1 MSARFGCIYA
11 MLIMLAACSGKNRF
25 FGDGSVAGAAGSSG
39 GAITNDADSVET
51 TTGTTGTAGKSVPG
65 ASVEALS
72 PLGETVENAEGGRLV
87 CGPDA
92 GVCSSTDAGTAP
104 AICVSAGPR
113 DCTSGADNDCDG
125 QPDNVIDGVCVCL
138 AGSVEPC
145 DQHPGLDGQGECRS
159 GLRTCFVDAATLTTA
174 WSACEGAIGPT
185 GVDSCVPGNDNDCD
199 GAPNE
204 GCSCVEGQAQPCG
217 STTDIGPCQ
226 IGTSACV
233 GGTFGQCV
241 GAVAP
246 AARDACA
253 IQGDDANCNGVP
265 NEGCTCIDG
274 ATQPCGPDTDVG
286 ICQGGTRTCS
296 NGIFGQCVGA
306 VFPAARD
313 CASPQDNDC
322 DGLADNSPASCGCPN
337 GQTLVNGQ
345 CMLPQGA
352 ACQVN
357 GVLCTTGQCVDG
369 VCCESL
375 CQGVCTQCQAG
386 TGRCIAPAVDPG
398 CNTDEIDCDSGDVCR
413 VADPI
418 PANSCR
424 GPGECATT
432 ADCGAG
438 RPADPRTPCGPG
450 EDTGVGTIVPLC
462 GATGDCANPQVNCE
476 GVTGTVTS
484 TSCCFLNFPES
495 TEGTGF
501 GNQCSFGG
509 TTLATAC
516 DGESDC
522 PLGTV
527 CCLNDAV
534 NFNFMTCLAD
544 CDERAAGPGNTT
556 GSGNYVVCS
565 SPGGGTSSCPGER
578 PCTRTHPRLEGWSF
592 CRFP

>member
-1 MSARFGCIYA
+1 MSARSSGIYA
-11 MLIMLAACSGKNRF
+11 ILLTLAACSGKSRS
-25 FGDGSVAGAAGSSG
+25 FGDGPVAGAGGSSG
-39 GAITNDADSVET
+39 GIVT
-51 TTGTTGTAGKSVPG
+51 TTEEENVDAPPEAIAADGKSVPG
-65 ASVEALS
+65 TSVERAS
-72 PLGETVENAEGGRLV
+72 PLGGASESTGSGSLACRQDAGP
-87 CGPDA
+87 CTPPDA
-92 GVCSSTDAGTAP
+92 GVVPATCSAT
-104 AICVSAGPR
+104 GPR
-113 DCTSGADNDCDG
+113 DCTSDADNDCDG
-125 QPDNVIDGVCVCL
+125 QPDNVIDDVCICL
-138 AGSVEPC
+138 GGSTESC
-145 DQHPGLDGQGECRS
+145 DEHPGLDGQGECRA
-159 GLRTCFVDAATLTTA
+159 GLRTCVVDAATLTTA
-174 WSACEGAIGPT
+174 WSVCEGAVGPS
-185 GVDSCVPGNDNDCD
+185 GVDSCVPSNDNDCD

-204 GCSCVEGQAQPCG
+204 GCSCVEGQSQPCG
-217 STTDIGPCQ
+217 STTEIGPCQ

-253 IQGDDANCNGVP
+253 IQGDDANCNGLP

-274 ATQPCGPDTDVG
+274 ATQPCGPDTEVG

-306 VFPAARD
+306 VFPAARN

-345 CMLPQGA
+345 CMLAQGA

-357 GVLCTTGQCVDG
+357 GVPCTTGQCVDG

-424 GPGECATT
+424 GPGECRTA

-462 GATGDCANPQVNCE
+462 GATGDCANPQVNCD
-476 GVTGTVTS
+476 GVTGTVTA
-484 TSCCFLNFPES
+484 TNCCFLDFPES
-495 TEGTGF
+495 EAETSF
-501 GNQCSFGG
+501 GNSCTFGG
-509 TTLATAC
+509 TTLATSC

-527 CCLNDAV
+527 CCLNDFS

-544 CDERAAGPGNTT
+544 CAESGNPADPT
-556 GSGNYVVCS
+556 GTGNYVVCS
-565 SPGGGTSSCPGER
+565 SPGGGTSSCSGGR
-578 PCTRTHPRLEGWSF
+578 PCTRTHPRLEGWTF
-592 CRFP
+592 CQFP